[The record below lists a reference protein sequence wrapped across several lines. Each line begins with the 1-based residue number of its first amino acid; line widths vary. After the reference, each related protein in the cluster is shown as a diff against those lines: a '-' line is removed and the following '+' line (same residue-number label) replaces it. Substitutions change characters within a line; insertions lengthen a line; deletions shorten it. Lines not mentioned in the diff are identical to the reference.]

1 MEEGSEQQ
9 GVGLLLVVF
18 LEVASSYITSIP
30 ATALQGPLISLHQ
43 ATSKGLSGPEIQEF
57 LQVPSLGDVCAV
69 ALGCSLQALTGA
81 PVAREQ
87 ASLSRGALGGQR
99 ICPLLTWSP
108 AQPGPAGRH
117 KVRAPLPA
125 PPPCLCLFL
134 PVGSAGLW
142 REGGWLFAFRPWV
155 TGTSRLSHPL
165 KTQPVAPAMDR
176 WYLGGSPKENED
188 PFYYDYETV
197 RNGGLIF
204 AALAFIVGLV
214 IILSKRFRCGAKK
227 KHRQIPED
235 GL

>member
-1 MEEGSEQQ
+1 
-9 GVGLLLVVF
+9 
-18 LEVASSYITSIP
+18 
-30 ATALQGPLISLHQ
+30 
-43 ATSKGLSGPEIQEF
+43 SGPEIQEF

-69 ALGCSLQALTGA
+69 ALVGEHA
-81 PVAREQ
+81 
-87 ASLSRGALGGQR
+87 GALGGQR

-117 KVRAPLPA
+117 EVRAPLPA

-142 REGGWLFAFRPWV
+142 REVGRLFAFRPWV
-155 TGTSRLSHPL
+155 TSTSRLSHPL
-165 KTQPVAPAMDR
+165 KTQPAAPAMDR